1 MACLADVKTFTK
13 KENSWGKTKGMYS
26 RAFTKH
32 AQHQGNWNKIMND
45 DGMKGMG
52 MLKAEAQEIIN
63 EAFRSDTLFS
73 DYNKKFLKECR
84 NANITAM
91 KKMLQNEYQLNPTV
105 CATNNKFHKIFNFHE
120 RKLLIFLK
128 HVQRVQIL

>member
-1 MACLADVKTFTK
+1 MSRRSARTKTRGDRP
-13 KENSWGKTKGMYS
+13 KECIQGL
-26 RAFTKH
+26 F

-52 MLKAEAQEIIN
+52 MLKAEAQEILY
-63 EAFRSDTLFS
+63 EAFRAGTLFS
-73 DYNKKFLKECR
+73 DYNNKLLKECK

-105 CATNNKFHKIFNFHE
+105 CAQQITNSISQDF
-120 RKLLIFLK
+120 
-128 HVQRVQIL
+128 

>member
-1 MACLADVKTFTK
+1 
-13 KENSWGKTKGMYS
+13 
-26 RAFTKH
+26 
-32 AQHQGNWNKIMND
+32 MND

-63 EAFRSDTLFS
+63 EAFRGGTLFS
-73 DYNKKFLKECR
+73 DYNKKLFKECK

-105 CATNNKFHKIFNFHE
+105 CTTNNKFSY
-120 RKLLIFLK
+120 LLTFLK
-128 HVQRVQIL
+128 ENC